1 MIGGTKMS
9 KMLKKLILLSVLLL
23 VCIVLMAVSLLIDA
37 ETFGQISSY
46 IAIACVV
53 VSLIGVLIMLRRNKF

>member
-1 MIGGTKMS
+1 MS
-9 KMLKKLILLSVLLL
+9 KMLKKLILISVVLL

-46 IAIACVV
+46 LSIACVV
-53 VSLIGVLIMLRRNKF
+53 LSVIGVIIMLRSQKKLKK

>member
-1 MIGGTKMS
+1 
-9 KMLKKLILLSVLLL
+9 MLKKLILLSGLLF

-37 ETFGQISSY
+37 QTFGQISSY
-46 IAIACVV
+46 LAIACVV

>member
-1 MIGGTKMS
+1 MI
-9 KMLKKLILLSVLLL
+9 KKLIFISVLLF

-37 ETFGQISSY
+37 QTFGQISSY

-53 VSLIGVLIMLRRNKF
+53 LSSVGVVIMVRRNKF

>member
-1 MIGGTKMS
+1 MS
-9 KMLKKLILLSVLLL
+9 KMLKKLILISVVLL

-46 IAIACVV
+46 LAIACVV
-53 VSLIGVLIMLRRNKF
+53 LSVIGVIIMLRSQKKLKK

>member
-1 MIGGTKMS
+1 MS

>member
-1 MIGGTKMS
+1 
-9 KMLKKLILLSVLLL
+9 MLKKLILLSGLLF

-37 ETFGQISSY
+37 QTFGQISSY